1 MLLLHRHAHTSCPHF
16 SHEDLS
22 LPLELDP
29 TVSHKVRHLSDHNIQ
44 LAETMSILSSGP
56 VTPSPAG
63 RATAPLRGLE
73 TGENDV
79 DQMQNDERRRDVSAD
94 VAEAIASELETRTIS
109 HLSLLHSP
117 AARHTIHLSSIEQ
130 CMPRSYIRMCLA
142 YRVPDATRLPQILTC
157 LDAFVRKLID
167 AKPYLSGFVVAVT
180 GANSPVGA
188 VQIEFTDDDFLHYP
202 CVTVRRLTREE
213 VPYTYDELNQNG
225 LPPSAIRPD
234 LVSALGEAADQDRA
248 PVFRVQANVLE
259 GGLVVSLYLHH
270 CISDGTGMGLLMTGS
285 VLNDDFAFDRHLD
298 ARGHDIP
305 RLSLR
310 LEAFA
315 HHKSVLR
322 QHLSYSFA
330 NQIND
335 RQLKCKTTNSAS
347 QTNDVAKPRGRG
359 CVVAFPLSRLATLKA
374 MVEKHADGHFITPN
388 DVLQALIWQCM
399 TRARIASLRETTVTT
414 SKLLIPINI
423 RNRLK
428 RPLPESYFG
437 AAIDFASVQLPL
449 SHLADTSLQMMAR
462 TAMEIRKSINKV
474 DEPYIRQAISLAR
487 YPDPQM
493 DTRDLQ
499 ASNMDRVNGAD
510 MYITSWEKL
519 RCYEATLEMGLGP
532 PDWVRKPWS
541 KDPGSCIILPYD
553 KRKDYLEVVIQMTEE
568 DMARLLDDST
578 FMEYV
583 ARVID

>member
-1 MLLLHRHAHTSCPHF
+1 
-16 SHEDLS
+16 
-22 LPLELDP
+22 
-29 TVSHKVRHLSDHNIQ
+29 
-44 LAETMSILSSGP
+44 
-56 VTPSPAG
+56 
-63 RATAPLRGLE
+63 
-73 TGENDV
+73 
-79 DQMQNDERRRDVSAD
+79 
-94 VAEAIASELETRTIS
+94 
-109 HLSLLHSP
+109 
-117 AARHTIHLSSIEQ
+117 
-130 CMPRSYIRMCLA
+130 
-142 YRVPDATRLPQILTC
+142 
-157 LDAFVRKLID
+157 
-167 AKPYLSGFVVAVT
+167 
-180 GANSPVGA
+180 
-188 VQIEFTDDDFLHYP
+188 
-202 CVTVRRLTREE
+202 
-213 VPYTYDELNQNG
+213 
-225 LPPSAIRPD
+225 
-234 LVSALGEAADQDRA
+234 
-248 PVFRVQANVLE
+248 
-259 GGLVVSLYLHH
+259 
-270 CISDGTGMGLLMTGS
+270 
-285 VLNDDFAFDRHLD
+285 
-298 ARGHDIP
+298 
-305 RLSLR
+305 
-310 LEAFA
+310 
-315 HHKSVLR
+315 
-322 QHLSYSFA
+322 
-330 NQIND
+330 
-335 RQLKCKTTNSAS
+335 
-347 QTNDVAKPRGRG
+347 
-359 CVVAFPLSRLATLKA
+359 
-374 MVEKHADGHFITPN
+374 MVEKHADGQFITPN

-399 TRARIASLRETTVTT
+399 TKARIASLRETTVTT

-487 YPDPQM
+487 FPDPQM

-568 DMARLLDDST
+568 DMARLLDDSI